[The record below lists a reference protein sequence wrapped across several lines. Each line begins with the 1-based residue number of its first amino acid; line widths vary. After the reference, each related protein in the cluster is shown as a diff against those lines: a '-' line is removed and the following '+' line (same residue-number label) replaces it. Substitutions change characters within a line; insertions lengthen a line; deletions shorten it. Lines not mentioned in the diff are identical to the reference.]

1 MRRRSKALCVPGTGV
16 PCRPGAPGFASACS
30 STIGEH
36 GRVSVAPARTRIPG
50 AFPICVHR
58 CNLWIGPSQF
68 PSFSV
73 SRCLCPPRQDRRPC
87 QGGCLSPHFPAKL
100 RHSPPILPPF
110 LSFASFVVNTSLVT
124 ARHAKILPPSSP
136 SAGEPPAA
144 TGSVAC
150 ASGSDPL
157 GDLSCHGCQS
167 SWQPSEHCQPCACA
181 PPLRN
186 RSPTPPPQGCQPG
199 GAHAGNV
206 GNLRVASQ
214 KRIWLKTES

>member
-110 LSFASFVVNTSLVT
+110 LSFASSVVNTSLVT
-124 ARHAKILPPSSP
+124 ARHAKIVPPSSP
-136 SAGEPPAA
+136 SAGEPPVA
-144 TGSVAC
+144 TGSVARR
-150 ASGSDPL
+150 SGLRALIPL
-157 GDLSCHGCQS
+157 AVCRAKVAKVPGNLPNIANRAHARR
-167 SWQPSEHCQPCACA
+167 PSETA
-181 PPLRN
+181 PRPRRPKVANRGVRTLAMLATFAWRARN
-186 RSPTPPPQGCQPG
+186 GSG
-199 GAHAGNV
+199 
-206 GNLRVASQ
+206 
-214 KRIWLKTES
+214 